1 MYLNH
6 YVMLVWAMFT
16 LLGEEIDQGGVDK
29 SQTLLDDFAQSLPTM
44 YCKYSNNW
52 LLHDVVTVKPHQ
64 TIKRFPLSSMS
75 TLSMHKK
82 IPFLRV
88 HVLK

>member
-1 MYLNH
+1 
-6 YVMLVWAMFT
+6 MLVWAMFT
-16 LLGEEIDQGGVDK
+16 LLGEEIDQGDVDK

-64 TIKRFPLSSMS
+64 TIKGFPLSSMS
-75 TLSMHKK
+75 SLSMHKK
-82 IPFLRV
+82 IPFLRL

>member
-1 MYLNH
+1 
-6 YVMLVWAMFT
+6 MFT
-16 LLGEEIDQGGVDK
+16 LLGEEIDQGDVDK
-29 SQTLLDDFAQSLPTM
+29 SQTLLDDFAQLLPIM

-64 TIKRFPLSSMS
+64 TIKGFPLSSMS
-75 TLSMHKK
+75 SLSMHKK
-82 IPFLRV
+82 IPFLRL